1 MRKIWLKRAA
11 GSLALGLAMA
21 VAVWFAWPRPI
32 AVDIATVKTGP
43 MEVTVDDEGRTRV
56 RHLYTVSAPVAGKV
70 LRTSRHVG
78 DQVAADET
86 VVAIMQ
92 ATTPS
97 FLDVRSREEVQAAV
111 AAAEAAVKVAEHE
124 VHRIEAG
131 LAFSRTELQ
140 RAQALA
146 PTEAISARA

>member
-11 GSLALGLAMA
+11 GSVALGLAIAM
-21 VAVWFAWPRPI
+21 AVWFAWPSPI
-32 AVDIATVKTGP
+32 AVDIATATTGP

-86 VVAIMQ
+86 VE
-92 ATTPS
+92 
-97 FLDVRSREEVQAAV
+97 LYRSTRNVVEP
-111 AAAEAAVKVAEHE
+111 
-124 VHRIEAG
+124 
-131 LAFSRTELQ
+131 
-140 RAQALA
+140 A
-146 PTEAISARA
+146 P